1 MKIIITESQLRKL
14 INGIIKEDF
23 KSQKKKFIE
32 QGNDEGIVDKYL
44 TDFRKIKDNKF
55 KELENADLDGLDIEK
70 GIKRYD
76 IDQYKTFKELELVV
90 DYMAGQRNFGSA
102 NFQDIKVDGK
112 PIFENNDVEIFY
124 APNRQSCVEYKGN
137 KPYSWCISRS
147 DTSNMFLRYRMNY
160 TEPSFYFVKRKKA
173 TDDEFNYWNTSG
185 EQFSGKFRDKWH
197 FFVIQVL
204 KNGDYRVTSSMNDGD
219 IEMDW
224 KMILSFAPELNG
236 LKDYFK
242 SVPLTDEEKEKYKKF
257 RQPLSDEE
265 FSKLSYI
272 DKEYYIDVFIE
283 QFSDLSDK
291 QFQDLPSDLKN
302 KYINLGKGL
311 TSNQLNMIKGDG
323 KLLKRYK
330 EVIKSRV
337 DNFFEEG
344 GAYSKLNKLFTIDDY
359 ELIDGDVKDKF
370 DKQVKKEIDEF
381 LDFMASTIK
390 WDLDNLYYKPLVG
403 GRTVFIPNMFYIKK
417 YASDKVINKLKKKSD
432 VIDFMGLNLFVKD
445 QYKPITN
452 QFNQFLDFIGK
463 SENEFFNNMGEIGK
477 SYFEKI
483 KTNVIPK
490 TPSFLK

>member
-1 MKIIITESQLRKL
+1 LRKL

-32 QGNDEGIVDKYL
+32 QGNDESIVDKYL
-44 TDFRKIKDNKF
+44 NDFREIKDKKY
-55 KELENADLDGLDIEK
+55 KELENADLSGLDIEK

-112 PIFENNDVEIFY
+112 PIFENNDVEIYY

-137 KPYSWCISRS
+137 RPYSWCISRS
-147 DTSNMFLRYRMNY
+147 DASNMYMRYRMGSG
-160 TEPSFYFVKRKKA
+160 EPSFYFVKRKKA

-219 IEMDW
+219 T
-224 KMILSFAPELNG
+224 KMNWEQILGIAPELNG

-242 SVPLTDEEKEKYKKF
+242 NVPLTDEDRKKYDKF
-257 RQPLSDEE
+257 SRRIKDDE
-265 FSKLSYI
+265 FSKLSYK
-272 DKEYYIDVFIE
+272 DKEYYIDVYVNTYAKLTDK
-283 QFSDLSDK
+283 QFSDLP
-291 QFQDLPSDLKN
+291 FDLKN
-302 KYINLGKGL
+302 KYISLGVEL
-311 TSNQLNMIKGDG
+311 TPRQFDMVKEDG
-323 KLLKRYK
+323 KLIKRYK
-330 EVIKSRV
+330 EILKSRL
-337 DNFFEEG
+337 DNFFEYG
-344 GAYSKLNKLFTIDDY
+344 GRSRIYNTFRKDDY
-359 ELIDGDVKDKF
+359 LLMDGETKERFEKQLFKDVN
-370 DKQVKKEIDEF
+370 EF
-381 LDFMASTIK
+381 LDYLSTEFDVSHYTELVRGYTFAIPDMFFIK
-390 WDLDNLYYKPLVG
+390 N
-403 GRTVFIPNMFYIKK
+403 FISDEIK
-417 YASDKVINKLKKKSD
+417 NKLKKKSD

-445 QYKPITN
+445 QYKPSTN

-477 SYFEKI
+477 SYFLNDIFINKNI
-483 KTNVIPK
+483 
-490 TPSFLK
+490 L